1 MTHVRP
7 VTVSKKGKHICTSH
21 QIRNSVIEELL
32 LSGIREITGY
42 VRENEAEF
50 VEMITKKSKAETDRG
65 LHEAKRELDQSQ
77 TRIRKLDDIIQKLYE
92 DNVDGKISDDR
103 FMKLSES
110 YENEQAELKDR
121 IAELQGFISNE
132 QESAINTDRFIRLV
146 KKYTDVQELNAEI
159 IREFV
164 EKIYI
169 YKAERVG
176 GKKVQ
181 KIKIVWNCIGDFMPP
196 VKEKTA

>member
-1 MTHVRP
+1 MKR
-7 VTVSKKGKHICTSH
+7 S
-21 QIRNSVIEELL
+21 
-32 LSGIREITGY
+32 
-42 VRENEAEF
+42 
-50 VEMITKKSKAETDRG
+50 ET
-65 LHEAKRELDQSQ
+65 
-77 TRIRKLDDIIQKLYE
+77 
-92 DNVDGKISDDR
+92 
-103 FMKLSES
+103 

-121 IAELQGFISNE
+121 ITELQDFISNE
-132 QESAINTDRFIRLV
+132 QESAVNTDRFIRLV

-169 YKAERVG
+169 YKAERIG